1 MCLDFAFKKYC
12 VTDYAKFIRFLVAG
26 RGHVF
31 AELGAKAW
39 SNSNWCWHIS
49 DGSQVIWQTH
59 AERSCG
65 CGSQWIRKQYLNG
78 IL

>member
-31 AELGAKAW
+31 AELGAK
-39 SNSNWCWHIS
+39 
-49 DGSQVIWQTH
+49 
-59 AERSCG
+59 
-65 CGSQWIRKQYLNG
+65 
-78 IL
+78 